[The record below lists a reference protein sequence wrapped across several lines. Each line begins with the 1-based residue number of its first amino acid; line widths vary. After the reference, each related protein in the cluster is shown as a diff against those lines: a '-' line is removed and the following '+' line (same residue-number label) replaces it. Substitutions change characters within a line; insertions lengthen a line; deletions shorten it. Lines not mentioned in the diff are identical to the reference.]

1 MFAGTTPDIIKIMED
16 NNFRPALTLAL
27 SHAVNH
33 LSPEGPTQANRS
45 VSATA
50 TLFDLRQRL
59 DIPLNQAGIDAGM
72 VVNELVAGVE
82 GGITD
87 SAGGRFF
94 GWVIGGSLPAALAAD
109 WLTSAWD
116 QNAGLYA
123 CSPAASVVEETA
135 GRWLKEIFRLPA
147 SASFAFV
154 TGAQMAH
161 VTALAAARHA
171 LLARH
176 GWDVEQNGLSG
187 APAIRI
193 LTSTE
198 KHGTLVRAVRLLGL
212 GEKHITTLPAD
223 AQGRLVEDSL
233 QQALEAAPSTPTLV
247 VLQAGDVNIGAF
259 DDFARLVPLA
269 KKSGAWVHVDGA
281 FGLWAAATP
290 RFKHLLEGVEKADSW
305 ITDGHKWLNVPFD
318 CGYAFVAD
326 RAAHR
331 ASFAYHAA
339 YLTHETEARDQLD
352 WNPEH
357 SRRARGFATYAAIRQ
372 LGASG
377 IAELIE
383 RTCAH
388 AHTLVTRIGSLP
400 HAQMLWEPQINQGL
414 VRFLNPGK
422 NATEQDHDVFT
433 DRIMADILASGEAF
447 FTGTT
452 WHDRRAMRVSVSNWQ
467 TSSADV
473 ERVCQCVSTILEKA
487 SAVAG

>member
-1 MFAGTTPDIIKIMED
+1 MMED
-16 NNFRPALTLAL
+16 NRPTLRSTLTLAL
-27 SHAVNH
+27 DHALDH
-33 LSPEGPTQANRS
+33 LSPQDTRS
-45 VSATA
+45 VAATS
-50 TLFDLRQRL
+50 TLAALRQRIDL
-59 DIPLNQAGIDAGM
+59 PLNEHSMDPDK
-72 VVNELVAGVE
+72 VLNELVSSVE

-123 CSPAASVVEETA
+123 CAPAASVVEETA
-135 GRWLKEIFRLPA
+135 GRWLKQIFCLPA

-171 LLARH
+171 LLARG

-187 APAIRI
+187 SPAIRI

-212 GEKHITTLPAD
+212 GEKHITTLQAD
-223 AQGRLVEDSL
+223 ANGRLLESSL
-233 QQALEAAPSTPTLV
+233 QQALEAAPSTPTIV

-259 DDFARLVPLA
+259 DDFTRLIPLA
-269 KKSGAWVHVDGA
+269 KKYNAWVHVDGA

-290 RFKHLLEGVEKADSW
+290 RFKHLLESVEKADSW

-372 LGASG
+372 LGTSG

-400 HAQMLWEPQINQGL
+400 QARMLWEPQINQGL
-414 VRFLNPGK
+414 VRFLHPGK
-422 NATEQDHDVFT
+422 NATEQDHDAFT
-433 DRIMADILASGEAF
+433 DHIMAEILKSGEAF

-452 WHDRRAMRVSVSNWQ
+452 WRSRRAMRVSVSNWQ
-467 TSSADV
+467 TSAADV
-473 ERVCQCVSTILEKA
+473 ERVCQCVSRVLEKA
-487 SAVAG
+487 SASA

>member
-1 MFAGTTPDIIKIMED
+1 VFSTAITDIIKMMED
-16 NNFRPALTLAL
+16 NRPTLRSTLTLAL
-27 SHAVNH
+27 DHALDH
-33 LSPEGPTQANRS
+33 LSPQDTRS
-45 VSATA
+45 VAATS
-50 TLFDLRQRL
+50 TLAELRQRIDL
-59 DIPLNQAGIDAGM
+59 PLNEHSMDPGKVLD
-72 VVNELVAGVE
+72 ELVSSVE

-135 GRWLKEIFRLPA
+135 GRWLKEIFCLPP

-171 LLARH
+171 LLARN

-187 APAIRI
+187 SPAIRI

-212 GEKHITTLPAD
+212 GEKHITTLQAD
-223 AQGRLVEDSL
+223 SNGRLLEDAL
-233 QQALEAAPSTPTLV
+233 EQALEATPSTPTIV

-259 DDFARLVPLA
+259 DDFARLIPLA
-269 KKSGAWVHVDGA
+269 KKYGAWVHVDGA

-372 LGASG
+372 LGTSG

-388 AHTLVTRIGSLP
+388 AHALVIRIGSLP
-400 HAQMLWEPQINQGL
+400 QAQMLWEPQINQGL
-414 VRFLNPGK
+414 VRFLHPGK
-422 NATEQDHDVFT
+422 NATEQDHDAFT
-433 DRIMADILASGEAF
+433 DHIMAEILKSGEAF

-452 WHDRRAMRVSVSNWQ
+452 WRNRRAMRVSVSNWQ
-467 TSSADV
+467 TSAADV
-473 ERVCQCVSTILEKA
+473 ERVCQCVSRVLQKA
-487 SAVAG
+487 SASA

>member
-1 MFAGTTPDIIKIMED
+1 MED
-16 NNFRPALTLAL
+16 NRPTLRPTLTLAL
-27 SHAVNH
+27 NHALDH
-33 LSPEGPTQANRS
+33 LAPRDNRS

-50 TLFDLRQRL
+50 TLAALRQKL
-59 DIPLNQAGIDAGM
+59 DLPLNESGIDADT
-72 VVNELVAGVE
+72 VLNELVAGVE
-82 GGITD
+82 GGIID

-123 CSPAASVVEETA
+123 CAPAASVVEETA
-135 GRWLKEIFRLPA
+135 GQWLKQLLRLPA

-171 LLARH
+171 LLSRH
-176 GWDVEQNGLSG
+176 GWDVEQNGLAGS
-187 APAIRI
+187 PAIRI

-212 GEKHITTLPAD
+212 GEKNITPLKAD
-223 AQGRLVEDSL
+223 SHGRLLEDSL
-233 QQALEAAPSTPTLV
+233 RQALEAAPSEPTIV

-259 DDFARLVPLA
+259 DNFAQLIPLA
-269 KKSGAWVHVDGA
+269 KKYDAWVHVDGA
-281 FGLWAAATP
+281 FGLWAAASP
-290 RFKHLLEGVEKADSW
+290 RLKHLLEGVENADSW

-331 ASFAYHAA
+331 ASFAYHAS
-339 YLTHETEARDQLD
+339 YLTHEPEARDELD

-357 SRRARGFATYAAIRQ
+357 SRRARGFATYAAIRH
-372 LGASG
+372 LGTSG

-383 RTCAH
+383 RTCTH

-400 HAQMLWEPQINQGL
+400 HAEMLWEPQINQGL
-414 VRFLNPGK
+414 VRFLHPGK
-422 NATEQDHDVFT
+422 NATEQDHDAFT
-433 DRIMADILASGEAF
+433 DRIIAEILKSGEAF

-452 WHDRRAMRVSVSNWQ
+452 WRGRRAMRVSVSNWQ

-473 ERVCQCVSTILEKA
+473 ERVCQCVSKVLDKA
-487 SAVAG
+487 STTAT

>member
-1 MFAGTTPDIIKIMED
+1 MFSTAITDIIKWMED
-16 NNFRPALTLAL
+16 KRPTLRSTLTLAL
-27 SHAVNH
+27 DHALDH
-33 LSPEGPTQANRS
+33 LSPQDTRS
-45 VSATA
+45 VAATS
-50 TLFDLRQRL
+50 TLAELRQRIDL
-59 DIPLNQAGIDAGM
+59 PLNEHSMDPGK
-72 VVNELVAGVE
+72 VLNELVSGVE

-123 CSPAASVVEETA
+123 CAPAASVVEETA
-135 GRWLKEIFRLPA
+135 GRWLKEIFCLPA

-212 GEKHITTLPAD
+212 GEKHITTLQAD
-223 AQGRLVEDSL
+223 SNGRLLESSL
-233 QQALEAAPSTPTLV
+233 QQALEAASSAPTIV

-259 DDFARLVPLA
+259 DNFARLIPLA
-269 KKSGAWVHVDGA
+269 KKYNAWVHIDGA

-290 RFKHLLEGVEKADSW
+290 RFKHLLEGVENADSW

-372 LGASG
+372 LGTSG

-388 AHTLVTRIGSLP
+388 AHALVTRIGSLSQ
-400 HAQMLWEPQINQGL
+400 AQMLWEPQINQGL
-414 VRFLNPGK
+414 VRFLHPGK
-422 NATEQDHDVFT
+422 NATEQDHDAFT
-433 DRIMADILASGEAF
+433 DHIMAEILKSGEAF

-452 WHDRRAMRVSVSNWQ
+452 WRSRRAMRVSVSNWQ
-467 TSSADV
+467 TSAADV
-473 ERVCQCVSTILEKA
+473 ERVCQCVSRVLEKA
-487 SAVAG
+487 SASA

>member
-1 MFAGTTPDIIKIMED
+1 MMED
-16 NNFRPALTLAL
+16 NRPTLRSTLTRALDHAL
-27 SHAVNH
+27 EH
-33 LSPEGPTQANRS
+33 LSTKENRS

-50 TLFDLRQRL
+50 TLAALRQSL
-59 DIPLNQAGIDAGM
+59 DIPLNPSGIDANT
-72 VVNELVAGVE
+72 VLDELVSGVE

-123 CSPAASVVEETA
+123 CAPAASVVEETA

-147 SASFAFV
+147 TASFAFV

-176 GWDVEQNGLSG
+176 DWDVEQNGLSS

-212 GEKHITTLPAD
+212 GEKHITTLQAD
-223 AQGRLVEDSL
+223 SQGRLLEDSL
-233 QQALEAAPSTPTLV
+233 RQALEAEPSVPTIV

-259 DDFARLVPLA
+259 DDFTRLIPLA
-269 KKSGAWVHVDGA
+269 KKYGAWVHIDGA

-290 RFKHLLEGVEKADSW
+290 RFKNLLAGVENADSW

-357 SRRARGFATYAAIRQ
+357 SRRARGFATYAALRQ
-372 LGASG
+372 LGTTG
-377 IAELIE
+377 IADLIE

-414 VRFLNPGK
+414 VRFLHPGK
-422 NATEQDHDVFT
+422 NATEQDHDTFT
-433 DRIMADILASGEAF
+433 DHIMAEILKSGEAF

-452 WHDRRAMRVSVSNWQ
+452 WRGRRAMRVSVSNWQ

-473 ERVCQCVSTILEKA
+473 ERVCQCVAKVLEKA
-487 SAVAG
+487 CTTIT

>member
-1 MFAGTTPDIIKIMED
+1 MED
-16 NNFRPALTLAL
+16 NRPTLRSTLTLAL
-27 SHAVNH
+27 NHALDH
-33 LSPEGPTQANRS
+33 LSPSENRS
-45 VSATA
+45 VSATS
-50 TLFDLRQRL
+50 TLAALRQKL
-59 DIPLNQAGIDAGM
+59 DIPLNRSGIDANT
-72 VVNELVAGVE
+72 VLDELVSGVE

-123 CSPAASVVEETA
+123 CAPAASVVEETA
-135 GRWLKEIFRLPA
+135 GRWLKEIFHLPA

-187 APAIRI
+187 SPAIRI

-212 GEKHITTLPAD
+212 GEKHITALKAD
-223 AQGRLVEDSL
+223 AQGRLLEDSL
-233 QQALEAAPSTPTLV
+233 KQALEAEPSVPTIV

-259 DDFARLVPLA
+259 DDFATLIPLA
-269 KKSGAWVHVDGA
+269 KKYNAWVHVDGA
-281 FGLWAAATP
+281 FGLWAAASP
-290 RFKHLLEGVEKADSW
+290 RLKHLLAGVEKADSW

-357 SRRARGFATYAAIRQ
+357 SRRARGFATYAAIRH
-372 LGASG
+372 LGTSG
-377 IAELIE
+377 IADLVE

-388 AHTLVTRIGSLP
+388 AHALVTRIGSLP
-400 HAQMLWEPQINQGL
+400 HSQMLWEPQINQGL
-414 VRFLNPGK
+414 VRFLHPGK
-422 NATEQDHDVFT
+422 NVTEQDHDAFT
-433 DRIMADILASGEAF
+433 DHIMAEILKSGEAF

-452 WHDRRAMRVSVSNWQ
+452 WRGHRAMRVSVSNWQ

-473 ERVCQCVSTILEKA
+473 ERVCQCVSTVLEKA
-487 SAVAG
+487 SASVR

>member
-1 MFAGTTPDIIKIMED
+1 MMKD
-16 NNFRPALTLAL
+16 NRPTFRPALTLAL
-27 SHAVNH
+27 DHALDY
-33 LSPEGPTQANRS
+33 LSPQAPTQDNRS
-45 VSATA
+45 VCATA
-50 TLFDLRQRL
+50 TLAKLRQRL
-59 DIPLNQAGIDAGM
+59 DIPLNQSGIDTNT
-72 VVNELVAGVE
+72 VLNELVSGVK

-87 SAGGRFF
+87 STGGRFF

-109 WLTSAWD
+109 WLTSVWD

-123 CSPAASVVEETA
+123 CAPAASVVEETA
-135 GRWLKEIFRLPA
+135 GRWLKEIFHLPA
-147 SASFAFV
+147 TASFAFV

-176 GWDVEQNGLSG
+176 GWDVEQNGLVGS
-187 APAIRI
+187 PAIRI

-212 GEKHITTLPAD
+212 GEKHITVLKAD
-223 AQGRLVEDSL
+223 SHGRLLEDSL
-233 QQALEAAPSTPTLV
+233 QQALEAAPSAPTIV

-259 DDFARLVPLA
+259 DDFARLIPLA
-269 KKSGAWVHVDGA
+269 KKYNAWVHVDGA
-281 FGLWAAATP
+281 FGLWAAASP
-290 RFKHLLEGVEKADSW
+290 HLKHLLKGVEDADSW

-318 CGYAFVAD
+318 SGYAFVAD
-326 RAAHR
+326 RASHR
-331 ASFAYHAA
+331 ASFAYHAS

-357 SRRARGFATYAAIRQ
+357 SRRARGFATYAAIRH
-372 LGASG
+372 LGTSG
-377 IAELIE
+377 IAELVE

-388 AHTLVTRIGSLP
+388 AHTLVTRIGRLP

-414 VRFLNPGK
+414 VRFLHPGK
-422 NATEQDHDVFT
+422 NATEQDHDTFT
-433 DRIMADILASGEAF
+433 DHIMAEILKSGEAF

-452 WHDRRAMRVSVSNWQ
+452 WRGHRAMRVSVSNWQ

-473 ERVCQCVSTILEKA
+473 EHVCQCVSRILEKA
-487 SAVAG
+487 STTVT

>member
-1 MFAGTTPDIIKIMED
+1 MEGNRPMFRSP
-16 NNFRPALTLAL
+16 LTLAL
-27 SHAVNH
+27 NQALDH
-33 LSPEGPTQANRS
+33 LSPQNPQARRS
-45 VSATA
+45 VCATS
-50 TLFDLRQRL
+50 TLADLRQRI
-59 DIPLNQAGIDAGM
+59 DVPLNKSSIDADT
-72 VVNELVAGVE
+72 VLNELISGVE

-94 GWVIGGSLPAALAAD
+94 GWIIGGSLPAALAAD

-123 CSPAASVVEETA
+123 CAPAASVVEETA
-135 GRWLKEIFRLPA
+135 GRWLKEVFQLPTA
-147 SASFAFV
+147 ASFAFV

-171 LLARH
+171 LLARN

-187 APAIRI
+187 SPAIRI

-212 GEKHITTLPAD
+212 GEKHITALKAD
-223 AQGRLVEDSL
+223 PQGRLLEDSL
-233 QQALEAAPSTPTLV
+233 QQALEAAPSTPTIV

-259 DDFARLVPLA
+259 DNFTQLIPLA
-269 KKSGAWVHVDGA
+269 KRYNAWVHVDGA
-281 FGLWAAATP
+281 FGLWAAAAP
-290 RFKHLLEGVEKADSW
+290 RFKHLLDGVENADSW

-331 ASFAYHAA
+331 ASFAYHAS

-357 SRRARGFATYAAIRQ
+357 SRRARGFATYAALRQ
-372 LGASG
+372 LGTSG
-377 IAELIE
+377 IADLIE

-388 AHTLVTRIGSLP
+388 AHAIVTGIGSLP
-400 HAQMLWEPQINQGL
+400 HAEILWTPQINQGL
-414 VRFLNPGK
+414 LRFLDPRK
-422 NATEQDHDVFT
+422 QATEQDHDAFT
-433 DRIMADILASGEAF
+433 DRVISEILASGEAF

-452 WHDRRAMRVSVSNWQ
+452 WRGRRAMRVSVVNWQ
-467 TSSADV
+467 TSAADV
-473 ERVCQCVSTILEKA
+473 ERVCQCVSKVLEKA
-487 SAVAG
+487 TVTVT

>member
-1 MFAGTTPDIIKIMED
+1 MED
-16 NNFRPALTLAL
+16 NRPTFRAPLTLAL
-27 SHAVNH
+27 DHALEH
-33 LSPEGPTQANRS
+33 LSSKENRS

-50 TLFDLRQRL
+50 TLAALRQKL
-59 DIPLNQAGIDAGM
+59 DIPLNQSGIDANT
-72 VVNELVAGVE
+72 VLDELVSGVE

-123 CSPAASVVEETA
+123 CAPAASVVEETA

-187 APAIRI
+187 SPAIRI

-212 GEKHITTLPAD
+212 GEKHITALKAD
-223 AQGRLVEDSL
+223 SHGRLLEDSL
-233 QQALEAAPSTPTLV
+233 HQALEAAPSTPTIV

-259 DDFARLVPLA
+259 DDFARLIPLA
-269 KKSGAWVHVDGA
+269 KKYGAWVHVDGA

-290 RFKHLLEGVEKADSW
+290 RFRHLIKGVEDADSW

-318 CGYAFVAD
+318 SGYAFVAD

-357 SRRARGFATYAAIRQ
+357 SRRARGFATYAALRQ
-372 LGASG
+372 LGTSG
-377 IAELIE
+377 IAKLIE

-388 AHTLVTRIGSLP
+388 AHALVTRIGSLP
-400 HAQMLWEPQINQGL
+400 QAQMLWEPQINQGL
-414 VRFLNPGK
+414 VRFLHPGK
-422 NATEQDHDVFT
+422 NATEQDHDTFT
-433 DRIMADILASGEAF
+433 DHIMSDILKSGEAF

-452 WHDRRAMRVSVSNWQ
+452 WRGHRAMRVSVSNWQ
-467 TSSADV
+467 TSSTDV
-473 ERVCQCVSTILEKA
+473 DRVCQCVSKVLEKA
-487 SAVAG
+487 CTTIT